1 MFALCHG
8 LMVSPTLGPN
18 FIRDFYFACYRTRTT
33 ALWVSRSS
41 KSESACAFAAAC
53 KRMYVT
59 ACNGVCGLRRT
70 YGTCTRVTLAP
81 PPHVATPLA
90 RRQKVVQAKVVAS
103 SATGRRSEGPRKSP
117 PPPPI
122 AKYSLLGIQAHRR
135 QTVGFPRPQ
144 RQAESPQK

>member
-1 MFALCHG
+1 MLFDCGSRMLGKSSLTFPGRFAALQAADAVFALCHG

-18 FIRDFYFACYRTRTT
+18 FISDFYFACYRTRTT

-70 YGTCTRVTLAP
+70 YGTRVTIENCTIIAGSHTQARPTLTLSLSAHVPSEETRGVHPPNVP
-81 PPHVATPLA
+81 PPTY
-90 RRQKVVQAKVVAS
+90 
-103 SATGRRSEGPRKSP
+103 
-117 PPPPI
+117 I
-122 AKYSLLGIQAHRR
+122 
-135 QTVGFPRPQ
+135 
-144 RQAESPQK
+144 